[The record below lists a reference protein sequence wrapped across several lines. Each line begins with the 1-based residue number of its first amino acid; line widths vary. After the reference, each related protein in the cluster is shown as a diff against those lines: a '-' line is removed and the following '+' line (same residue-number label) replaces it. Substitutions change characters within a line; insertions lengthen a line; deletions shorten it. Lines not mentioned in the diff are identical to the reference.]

1 MRFRPVRMPFMVT
14 YAMTGNCQMH
24 EYEETLAYDNVLL
37 LIDGEWREAS
47 AGERMPVIDPATE
60 KQIGWV
66 SLARVA
72 DLDAALA
79 AAVRG
84 FSAWHQTAPLARA
97 KVLADAGRLLR
108 ERVDRISELL
118 SQEQGKPLVEA
129 RGELDR
135 VAEMCDWMS
144 GETQRIYGRIIPA
157 RTANVTQT
165 VVKEPVGIVAA
176 FTPWNFP
183 VNQIVRKVA
192 SALAAGCSIIV
203 KGAEETPASCAEL
216 VRAFVD
222 AGAPPGSVN
231 LVFGIPAEI
240 SAYLVPHPMVRKIS
254 FTGSTA
260 VGKQL
265 ASLAGQHMKLTTME
279 LGGHAPALVFADT
292 DVDSAAKVLA
302 AAKFRNAG
310 QICISPTRFLVQ
322 RTVFD
327 KFADVFVEAAK
338 AIKVGSGQ
346 DPSTQMGPLA
356 NPRRVEAMQRLT
368 ADAIAR
374 GAKLRLGGRR
384 MQREGYFFEPTVF
397 TDVPLDAALM
407 NEEPF
412 GPVAM
417 INPFD
422 DIESAIAE
430 ANRLPVGL
438 AAYAFTGSAATA
450 KIVANKVESG
460 MMSINHIG
468 FGLPETPFGGMKD
481 SGHGFEG
488 GSEAIEAYL
497 QTRFVTVAGLG

>member
-1 MRFRPVRMPFMVT
+1 
-14 YAMTGNCQMH
+14 MH
-24 EYEETLAYDNVLL
+24 HDVEPPAYDDVRL
-37 LIDGEWREAS
+37 LIDGEWREAVG
-47 AGERMPVIDPATE
+47 GERMPVLNPGTE

-79 AAVRG
+79 AAARG
-84 FSAWHQTAPLARA
+84 FSVWRRAAPLERA
-97 KVLADAGRLLR
+97 KVLAGAARLLR
-108 ERVDRISELL
+108 ERTDRIAGLL
-118 SQEQGKPLVEA
+118 SQEQGKTLAEA
-129 RGELDR
+129 RGELGR

-144 GETQRIYGRIIPA
+144 GETQRIYGRLIPA
-157 RTANVTQT
+157 RTAGVTQM

-216 VRAFVD
+216 VRTFVD
-222 AGAPPGSVN
+222 AGAPPGSIN
-231 LVFGIPAEI
+231 LVFGVPAEI
-240 SAYLVPHPMVRKIS
+240 SAYLVPHPLVRKIS

-279 LGGHAPALVFADT
+279 LGGHAPTLVFADT
-292 DVDSAAKVLA
+292 DVDGAAKALV

-310 QICISPTRFLVQ
+310 QICISPTRFLVE
-322 RTVFD
+322 RPAFD
-327 KFADVFVEAAK
+327 RFVDVFVETAK
-338 AIKVGSGQ
+338 TIKVGLGL
-346 DPSTQMGPLA
+346 DPSSQMGPMA
-356 NPRRVEAMQRLT
+356 NSRRVEAMQRLT
-368 ADAIAR
+368 ADAVAK

-397 TDVPLDAALM
+397 IDVPLDAALM

-438 AAYAFTGSAATA
+438 AAYAYTGSAATA
-450 KIVANKVESG
+450 KIVAEKVESG
-460 MMSINHIG
+460 MVSINHIG
-468 FGLPETPFGGMKD
+468 FGLPETPFGGMKE
-481 SGHGFEG
+481 SGYGSEG
-488 GSEAIEAYL
+488 GTEAIEAYL

>member
-1 MRFRPVRMPFMVT
+1 
-14 YAMTGNCQMH
+14 MH
-24 EYEETLAYDNVLL
+24 DGVETIAYDDVLL
-37 LIDGEWREAS
+37 LIDGKWREAF

-66 SLARVA
+66 PLARIA

-84 FSAWHQTAPLARA
+84 FSVWRQTPPLGRA
-97 KVLADAGRLLR
+97 KVLAGAARLLR
-108 ERVDRISELL
+108 ERMDRITRLL
-118 SQEQGKPLVEA
+118 SLEQGKPLAEA
-129 RGELDR
+129 RGELER
-135 VAEMCDWMS
+135 VAEMCDWMG
-144 GETQRIYGRIIPA
+144 GETQRIYGRVIPA

-165 VVKEPVGIVAA
+165 VIKEPVGIVAA

-203 KGAEETPASCAEL
+203 KGSEETPASCAEL

-231 LVFGIPAEI
+231 LVFGVPAEI
-240 SAYLVPHPMVRKIS
+240 SAYLVPHPLVRKIS

-292 DVDSAAKVLA
+292 NIDSAARTLA

-310 QICISPTRFLVQ
+310 QICISPTRFLAE
-322 RTVFD
+322 RRVFD
-327 KFADVFVEAAK
+327 EFVDVFVEAAK
-338 AIKVGSGQ
+338 SIKVGPGL
-346 DPSTQMGPLA
+346 DASTQMGPLVNA
-356 NPRRVEAMQRLT
+356 RRVEAMQRLT
-368 ADAIAR
+368 ADAIAK

-417 INPFD
+417 INSFD
-422 DIESAIAE
+422 DVESAIAE
-430 ANRLPVGL
+430 SNRLPVGL
-438 AAYAFTGSAATA
+438 AAYGFTGSAATA
-450 KIVANKVESG
+450 KILADRVESG

-481 SGHGFEG
+481 SGYGFEG

>member
-1 MRFRPVRMPFMVT
+1 
-14 YAMTGNCQMH
+14 MH
-24 EYEETLAYDNVLL
+24 HNDEPPAYGDVAL
-37 LIDGEWREAS
+37 LIDGEWREAV
-47 AGERMPVIDPATE
+47 AGERMPVLNPGTE

-79 AAVRG
+79 AAARG
-84 FSAWHQTAPLARA
+84 FSVWRQTAPLERA
-97 KVLADAGRLLR
+97 KVLAGAATLLR
-108 ERVDRISELL
+108 ERVERMARLL

-129 RGELDR
+129 RGELGR

-144 GETQRIYGRIIPA
+144 GETQRIYGRFIPA
-157 RTANVTQT
+157 RMAGVTQM

-183 VNQIVRKVA
+183 VNQIVREVA
-192 SALAAGCSIIV
+192 GALAAGCSIIV

-240 SAYLVPHPMVRKIS
+240 SAYLVPHPLVRKIS

-279 LGGHAPALVFADT
+279 LGGHAPTLVFADT
-292 DVDSAAKVLA
+292 NIDSAAKALVV
-302 AAKFRNAG
+302 AKFRNAG
-310 QICISPTRFLVQ
+310 QICISPTLFLVE
-322 RTVFD
+322 RPAFD
-327 KFADVFVEAAK
+327 RFVDVFVETAK
-338 AIKVGSGQ
+338 TIKVGLGL
-346 DPSTQMGPLA
+346 DPSTQMGPMA
-356 NPRRVEAMQRLT
+356 NARRVEAMQRLT
-368 ADAIAR
+368 ADAIAK

-384 MQREGYFFEPTVF
+384 IQREGYFFEPTVF

-422 DIESAIAE
+422 DMESAIAE
-430 ANRLPVGL
+430 SNRLPVGL
-438 AAYAFTGSAATA
+438 AAYGFTGSAVTA
-450 KIVANKVESG
+450 KILADRVESG
-460 MMSINHIG
+460 MLSVNHIG
-468 FGLPETPFGGMKD
+468 FGLPETPFGGMKE
-481 SGHGFEG
+481 SGYGFEG

>member
-1 MRFRPVRMPFMVT
+1 MQNSDEPI
-14 YAMTGNCQMH
+14 A
-24 EYEETLAYDNVLL
+24 YEDITL
-37 LIDGEWREAS
+37 LIDGEWRGAL
-47 AGERMPVIDPATE
+47 AGERLPVINPGTE
-60 KQIGWV
+60 QQIGWV
-66 SLARVA
+66 SLARAA

-79 AAVRG
+79 AAARG
-84 FSAWHQTAPLARA
+84 FAVWRQTAPLARA
-97 KVLADAGRLLR
+97 KVLAGAAALLR
-108 ERVDRISELL
+108 ERAGRIAQLL
-118 SQEQGKPLVEA
+118 SLEQGKPLVEA
-129 RGELDR
+129 RGELER

-144 GETQRIYGRIIPA
+144 GEAQRIYGRLIPA
-157 RTANVTQT
+157 RTAGVMQM

-231 LVFGIPAEI
+231 LVFGVPAEI

-265 ASLAGQHMKLTTME
+265 AALAGQHMKLTTME
-279 LGGHAPALVFADT
+279 LGGHAPTLVFADAN
-292 DVDSAAKVLA
+292 VDSAAKTLV

-310 QICISPTRFLVQ
+310 QICISPTRFLIE
-322 RTVFD
+322 RPAFD
-327 KFADVFVEAAK
+327 KFVDVFVETAK
-338 AIKVGSGQ
+338 SVKAGLGS
-346 DPSTQMGPLA
+346 DPSTQMGPMA
-356 NPRRVEAMQRLT
+356 NSRRVEAMQRLT
-368 ADAIAR
+368 ADAIAK

-397 TDVPLDAALM
+397 TDVPEDAALM

-412 GPVAM
+412 GPIAM

-422 DIESAIAE
+422 DIEAAIAE

-450 KIVANKVESG
+450 KVVADRVESG
-460 MMSINHIG
+460 MVSINHIG
-468 FGLPETPFGGMKD
+468 FGLPETPFGGMKE

-497 QTRFVTVAGLG
+497 QTRFITATGLG

>member
-1 MRFRPVRMPFMVT
+1 MNDNCESPAYEDVR
-14 YAMTGNCQMH
+14 
-24 EYEETLAYDNVLL
+24 L
-37 LIDGEWREAS
+37 LIDGEWREAI
-47 AGERMPVIDPATE
+47 ARERIPVLNPATE
-60 KQIGWV
+60 RQLGWV
-66 SLARVA
+66 SLARTA
-72 DLDAALA
+72 DLDAALVA
-79 AAVRG
+79 AARG
-84 FSAWHQTAPLARA
+84 FSVWRRTAPLSRA
-97 KVLADAGRLLR
+97 KVLAGAAALLR
-108 ERVDRISELL
+108 ERVVRIAQLL
-118 SQEQGKPLVEA
+118 SLEQGKPLAEA
-129 RGELDR
+129 RGELER

-144 GETQRIYGRIIPA
+144 GETQRIYGRLIPA
-157 RTANVTQT
+157 RTTNVTQT
-165 VVKEPVGIVAA
+165 VIKEPVGIVAA

-216 VRAFVD
+216 IRAFVD

-231 LVFGIPAEI
+231 LVFGVPSEI
-240 SAYLVPHPMVRKIS
+240 SAYLVPHPIVRKIS
-254 FTGSTA
+254 FTGSIA

-265 ASLAGQHMKLTTME
+265 ASLAGFHMKLTTME
-279 LGGHAPALVFADT
+279 LGGHAPTLVFADT
-292 DVDSAAKVLA
+292 DIDSTARTLV

-310 QICISPTRFLVQ
+310 QICISPTRFLIE
-322 RTVFD
+322 RPVFD
-327 KFADVFVEAAK
+327 KFVDVFVEAAK
-338 AIKVGSGQ
+338 SIKVGPGLDS
-346 DPSTQMGPLA
+346 STQMGPMA
-356 NPRRVEAMQRLT
+356 NARRVEAMQRLT
-368 ADAIAR
+368 ADAVAK

-422 DIESAIAE
+422 DIGSAIVE
-430 ANRLPVGL
+430 SNRLPVGL
-438 AAYAFTGSAATA
+438 AAYGFTGSAATA
-450 KIVANKVESG
+450 KILADKVESG

>member
-1 MRFRPVRMPFMVT
+1 MH
-14 YAMTGNCQMH
+14 GND
-24 EYEETLAYDNVLL
+24 ETIAYDDVLL
-37 LIDGEWREAS
+37 LIDGEWREAF
-47 AGERMPVIDPATE
+47 AGERLPVVDPATE

-66 SLARVA
+66 SLARIA
-72 DLDAALA
+72 DLDEALA

-84 FSAWHQTAPLARA
+84 FSVWRQTPPLARA
-97 KVLADAGRLLR
+97 KVLAGAARLLR
-108 ERVDRISELL
+108 ERMDRITRVL
-118 SQEQGKPLVEA
+118 SLEQGKPLAEA
-129 RGELDR
+129 RGELER

-157 RTANVTQT
+157 RTANVTQM

-203 KGAEETPASCAEL
+203 KGAEDTPASCAEL

-231 LVFGIPAEI
+231 LVFGVPAEI
-240 SAYLVPHPMVRKIS
+240 SAYLVPHPLVRKIS

-279 LGGHAPALVFADT
+279 LGGHAPALVFGDT
-292 DVDSAAKVLA
+292 NIDSAARTLV

-310 QICISPTRFLVQ
+310 QICISPTRFLVE
-322 RTVFD
+322 RRVFD
-327 KFADVFVEAAK
+327 EFVDVFVGAAK
-338 AIKVGSGQ
+338 SIKVGPGL
-346 DPSTQMGPLA
+346 DASTQMGPLVNA
-356 NPRRVEAMQRLT
+356 RRVEAMQRLT
-368 ADAIAR
+368 ADAIAK

-397 TDVPLDAALM
+397 TDVPLEAALM

-430 ANRLPVGL
+430 SNRLPVGL
-438 AAYAFTGSAATA
+438 AAYGFTGSAATA
-450 KIVANKVESG
+450 KILSERVESG

-468 FGLPETPFGGMKD
+468 FGLPETPFGGMKE

-488 GSEAIEAYL
+488 GAEAIEAYL
-497 QTRFVTVAGLG
+497 QTRFITTAGLN

>member
-1 MRFRPVRMPFMVT
+1 MH
-14 YAMTGNCQMH
+14 GND
-24 EYEETLAYDNVLL
+24 ETIAYDDVLL
-37 LIDGEWREAS
+37 LIDGEWREAF
-47 AGERMPVIDPATE
+47 AGERLPVVDPATE

-66 SLARVA
+66 GLARIA

-84 FSAWHQTAPLARA
+84 FSAWRQTPPLTRAR
-97 KVLADAGRLLR
+97 VLAGAARLLR
-108 ERVDRISELL
+108 ERMDRITRVL
-118 SQEQGKPLVEA
+118 SLEQGKPLAEA
-129 RGELDR
+129 RGELER

-144 GETQRIYGRIIPA
+144 GETQRIYGRVIPA
-157 RTANVTQT
+157 RTTNVTQM
-165 VVKEPVGIVAA
+165 VIKEPVGIVAA

-183 VNQIVRKVA
+183 VNQIVRKVV

-203 KGAEETPASCAEL
+203 KGAEDTPASCAEL

-231 LVFGIPAEI
+231 LVFGVPAEI
-240 SAYLVPHPMVRKIS
+240 SAYLVPHPLVRKIS
-254 FTGSTA
+254 FTGSTV

-292 DVDSAAKVLA
+292 NIDSAAKTLA

-310 QICISPTRFLVQ
+310 QICISPTRFLVE
-322 RTVFD
+322 RRVFEE
-327 KFADVFVEAAK
+327 FVDVFVGAAK
-338 AIKVGSGQ
+338 SIKVGSGQ
-346 DPSTQMGPLA
+346 DPSTQMGPLVNA
-356 NPRRVEAMQRLT
+356 RRVEAMQRLT
-368 ADAIAR
+368 ADAIAK

-430 ANRLPVGL
+430 SNRLPVGL
-438 AAYAFTGSAATA
+438 AAYGFTGSAATA
-450 KIVANKVESG
+450 KILSDRVESG

-481 SGHGFEG
+481 SGYGFEG

>member
-1 MRFRPVRMPFMVT
+1 MHNHDEPF
-14 YAMTGNCQMH
+14 
-24 EYEETLAYDNVLL
+24 AYGDVKL
-37 LIDGEWREAS
+37 LIDGEWREAV
-47 AGERMPVIDPATE
+47 AGERMPVLNPGTE

-66 SLARVA
+66 SMARAA

-79 AAVRG
+79 AAARG
-84 FSAWHQTAPLARA
+84 FSVWRQTAPLERA
-97 KVLADAGRLLR
+97 KVLAGAAKLLR
-108 ERVDRISELL
+108 ERTDRIAGLL
-118 SQEQGKPLVEA
+118 SQEQGKTLVEA
-129 RGELDR
+129 RGELGR

-144 GETQRIYGRIIPA
+144 GETQRIYGRLVPA
-157 RTANVTQT
+157 RTAGVTQT
-165 VVKEPVGIVAA
+165 VLREPVGIVAA

-192 SALAAGCSIIV
+192 SALAAGCSIIA

-216 VRAFVD
+216 VQAFVD

-231 LVFGIPAEI
+231 LVFGVPAEI
-240 SAYLVPHPMVRKIS
+240 SAYLVPHPLVRKIS

-265 ASLAGQHMKLTTME
+265 ASLAGQHMKPTTME
-279 LGGHAPALVFADT
+279 LGGHAPTLVFADT
-292 DVDSAAKVLA
+292 NIDNAAKTLVG
-302 AAKFRNAG
+302 AKFRNAG
-310 QICISPTRFLVQ
+310 QICISPTRFLVERQ
-322 RTVFD
+322 VFD
-327 KFADVFVEAAK
+327 RFVDVFVESAK
-338 AIKVGSGQ
+338 AIKVGLGV

-356 NPRRVEAMQRLT
+356 NSRRVEAMQRLT
-368 ADAIAR
+368 ADAVAK

-384 MQREGYFFEPTVF
+384 MQRDGYFFEPTVF

-450 KIVANKVESG
+450 KAVAERVESG
-460 MMSINHIG
+460 MVSINHIG
-468 FGLPETPFGGMKD
+468 FGLPETPFGGMKE
-481 SGHGFEG
+481 SGYGSEG
-488 GSEAIEAYL
+488 GAEAIEAYL

>member
-1 MRFRPVRMPFMVT
+1 
-14 YAMTGNCQMH
+14 MH
-24 EYEETLAYDNVLL
+24 HDAEPPAYGDVAL
-37 LIDGEWREAS
+37 LIDGEWRQAT
-47 AGERMPVIDPATE
+47 AGERMPVLNPGTE

-79 AAVRG
+79 AAARG
-84 FSAWHQTAPLARA
+84 FSVWRQTAPLQRA
-97 KVLADAGRLLR
+97 KVLAGAATLLR
-108 ERVDRISELL
+108 ERTDRIAGLL
-118 SQEQGKPLVEA
+118 SQEQGKTLVEA
-129 RGELDR
+129 RGELGR

-144 GETQRIYGRIIPA
+144 GETQRIYGRLIPA
-157 RTANVTQT
+157 RSAGVTQM

-192 SALAAGCSIIV
+192 GALAAGCSIIV

-216 VRAFVD
+216 VRTFVD

-231 LVFGIPAEI
+231 LVFGVPAEI

-279 LGGHAPALVFADT
+279 LGGHAPTLVFADT
-292 DVDSAAKVLA
+292 NVDSAAKALV

-310 QICISPTRFLVQ
+310 QICISPTRFLVE
-322 RTVFD
+322 RPAFD
-327 KFADVFVEAAK
+327 RFVDVFVEAAK
-338 AIKVGSGQ
+338 TIKVGLGL
-346 DPSTQMGPLA
+346 DPSSQMGPMA
-356 NPRRVEAMQRLT
+356 NSRRVEAMQRLT
-368 ADAIAR
+368 ADAIAK

-412 GPVAM
+412 GPIAM

-438 AAYAFTGSAATA
+438 AAYAYTVSAATA
-450 KIVANKVESG
+450 KIVAEKVECG
-460 MMSINHIG
+460 MVSINHIG

-481 SGHGFEG
+481 SGYGSEG
-488 GSEAIEAYL
+488 GAEAIEAYL
-497 QTRFVTVAGLG
+497 QTRFVTVADLG

>member
-1 MRFRPVRMPFMVT
+1 MRDNDERVAYADVR
-14 YAMTGNCQMH
+14 
-24 EYEETLAYDNVLL
+24 L
-37 LIDGEWREAS
+37 LIDGEWREAV
-47 AGERMPVIDPATE
+47 AGERMPVLDPGTE

-66 SLARVA
+66 SLARMA

-79 AAVRG
+79 AAARG
-84 FSAWHQTAPLARA
+84 FSEWRQAAPLRRA
-97 KVLADAGRLLR
+97 KVLAGAARLLR
-108 ERVDRISELL
+108 ERTDRIAQLL
-118 SQEQGKPLVEA
+118 SQEQGKTVAEA
-129 RGELDR
+129 RGELER

-144 GETQRIYGRIIPA
+144 GETQRIYGRVIPA
-157 RTANVTQT
+157 RAPNVTQT
-165 VVKEPVGIVAA
+165 VVREPVGIVAA

-183 VNQIVRKVA
+183 VNQVVRKVA

-203 KGAEETPASCAEL
+203 KGSEETPASCAEL

-240 SAYLVPHPMVRKIS
+240 SGYLVPHPLVRKIS

-265 ASLAGQHMKLTTME
+265 AALAGQHMKLTTME
-279 LGGHAPALVFADT
+279 LGGHAPVLVFADT
-292 DVDSAAKVLA
+292 NVGNAARTLLT
-302 AAKFRNAG
+302 AKFRNAG
-310 QICISPTRFLVQ
+310 QICISPTRFLVE
-322 RTVFD
+322 RPAFD
-327 KFADVFVEAAK
+327 KFVDVFVEGAK
-338 AIKVGSGQ
+338 SIKVGLGL
-346 DPSTQMGPLA
+346 DPSTQMGPMA
-356 NPRRVEAMQRLT
+356 NARRIDAMQRLT
-368 ADAIAR
+368 ADAIAK

-384 MQREGYFFEPTVF
+384 VQREGYFFEPTVF
-397 TDVPLDAALM
+397 TDVPLDTALM

-412 GPVAM
+412 GPIAM

-438 AAYAFTGSAATA
+438 AAYAFTGSAASA
-450 KIVANKVESG
+450 KIVADRVESG
-460 MMSINHIG
+460 MVSINHIG
-468 FGLPETPFGGMKD
+468 FGLPETPFGGMKE

-488 GSEAIEAYL
+488 GTEAIEAYL

>member
-1 MRFRPVRMPFMVT
+1 MHDSDELSTYNDVT
-14 YAMTGNCQMH
+14 
-24 EYEETLAYDNVLL
+24 LF
-37 LIDGEWREAS
+37 IDGKWCEAL
-47 AGERMPVIDPATE
+47 AGERMPVVNPGTE

-84 FSAWHQTAPLARA
+84 FSVWRQTAPLARA
-97 KVLADAGRLLR
+97 KVLAGAARLLR
-108 ERVDRISELL
+108 ERADGIARLL
-118 SQEQGKPLVEA
+118 SQEQGKPLAEA

-144 GETQRIYGRIIPA
+144 GETQRIYGRLIPA
-157 RTANVTQT
+157 RTANVTQM

-183 VNQIVRKVA
+183 VNQIVRKIA

-231 LVFGIPAEI
+231 LVFGVPAEI

-265 ASLAGQHMKLTTME
+265 AALAGQHMKLTTME
-279 LGGHAPALVFADT
+279 LGGHAPTLVFADAN
-292 DVDSAAKVLA
+292 VDSAAKTLV

-310 QICISPTRFLVQ
+310 QICISPTRFLVE
-322 RTVFD
+322 RPAFD
-327 KFADVFVEAAK
+327 KFVDAFVEGAK
-338 AIKVGSGQ
+338 SIKVGLGL
-346 DPSTQMGPLA
+346 DPSTQMGPMA
-356 NPRRVEAMQRLT
+356 NSRRVEAMQRFT
-368 ADAIAR
+368 ADAIAK

-384 MQREGYFFEPTVF
+384 VQREGYFFEPTVF
-397 TDVPLDAALM
+397 TDVPTDAALM

-412 GPVAM
+412 GPIAI

-422 DIESAIAE
+422 DMDTAIAE

-450 KIVANKVESG
+450 KIVAEKVESG
-460 MMSINHIG
+460 MVSINHIG
-468 FGLPETPFGGMKD
+468 FGLPETPFGGMKE

-488 GSEAIEAYL
+488 GSEAIESYL

>member
-1 MRFRPVRMPFMVT
+1 M
-14 YAMTGNCQMH
+14 NDSD
-24 EYEETLAYDNVLL
+24 ETIAYDDVLL
-37 LIDGEWREAS
+37 LIGGKWRKAL

-66 SLARVA
+66 SLARIP

-84 FSAWHQTAPLARA
+84 FSTWRQAPPLARA
-97 KVLADAGRLLR
+97 KVLTGAARLLR
-108 ERVDRISELL
+108 ERMERITTLL
-118 SQEQGKPLVEA
+118 SLEQGKPLAEA
-129 RGELDR
+129 RGELER

-144 GETQRIYGRIIPA
+144 GETQRIYGRVIPA
-157 RTANVTQT
+157 RTANVTQM

-192 SALAAGCSIIV
+192 SALAAGCSIVV

-216 VRAFVD
+216 VQAFVD

-240 SAYLVPHPMVRKIS
+240 SAYLVPHPLVRKIS

-292 DVDSAAKVLA
+292 NIDSAARTLA

-310 QICISPTRFLVQ
+310 QICISPTRFLVE
-322 RTVFD
+322 RRVFD
-327 KFADVFVEAAK
+327 EFVDVFVGAAK
-338 AIKVGSGQ
+338 SIKVGRGLDS
-346 DPSTQMGPLA
+346 STQMGPMA
-356 NPRRVEAMQRLT
+356 NARRVEAIQRLT
-368 ADAIAR
+368 ADAVSK
-374 GAKLRLGGRR
+374 GAILRLGGRR

-397 TDVPLDAALM
+397 TDVPLDAAFM

-450 KIVANKVESG
+450 KIVADRIESG
-460 MMSINHIG
+460 MVSINHIG
-468 FGLPETPFGGMKD
+468 IGLPETPFGGMKE

-497 QTRFVTVAGLG
+497 QTRFITVAGLG

>member
-1 MRFRPVRMPFMVT
+1 MV
-14 YAMTGNCQMH
+14 
-24 EYEETLAYDNVLL
+24 
-37 LIDGEWREAS
+37 I
-47 AGERMPVIDPATE
+47 
-60 KQIGWV
+60 
-66 SLARVA
+66 
-72 DLDAALA
+72 
-79 AAVRG
+79 
-84 FSAWHQTAPLARA
+84 
-97 KVLADAGRLLR
+97 
-108 ERVDRISELL
+108 
-118 SQEQGKPLVEA
+118 
-129 RGELDR
+129 
-135 VAEMCDWMS
+135 
-144 GETQRIYGRIIPA
+144 
-157 RTANVTQT
+157 
-165 VVKEPVGIVAA
+165 KEPVGIVAA

-231 LVFGIPAEI
+231 LVFGVPAEI
-240 SAYLVPHPMVRKIS
+240 SAYLVPHPMIRKIS

-292 DVDSAAKVLA
+292 NVNNAAKTLA

-310 QICISPTRFLVQ
+310 QICISPTRFLVE
-322 RTVFD
+322 RPIFEEFV
-327 KFADVFVEAAK
+327 DVFVQAAK
-338 AIKVGSGQ
+338 SIKVGPGL

-356 NPRRVEAMQRLT
+356 NPRRVEGMQRLT
-368 ADAIAR
+368 ADAIAK

-384 MQREGYFFEPTVF
+384 MQREGYFFEPTVL

-412 GPVAM
+412 GPIAM

-422 DIESAIAE
+422 DMESAIAE
-430 ANRLPVGL
+430 SNRLPVGL
-438 AAYAFTGSAATA
+438 AAYGFTGSAATA
-450 KIVANKVESG
+450 KILADRVESG
-460 MMSINHIG
+460 MMSVNHIG

-481 SGHGFEG
+481 SGYGFEG

-497 QTRFVTVAGLG
+497 QTRFITTVGLG

>member
-1 MRFRPVRMPFMVT
+1 
-14 YAMTGNCQMH
+14 MH
-24 EYEETLAYDNVLL
+24 ANDETPAYDDVAL
-37 LIDGEWREAS
+37 LIDGEWRQAI
-47 AGERMPVIDPATE
+47 AGERMPVIDPGTE

-79 AAVRG
+79 AAGRG
-84 FSAWHQTAPLARA
+84 FTAWRQTAPLQRA
-97 KVLADAGRLLR
+97 KVLAGAATLLR
-108 ERVDRISELL
+108 ERVERMARLL

-129 RGELDR
+129 RGELGR

-157 RTANVTQT
+157 RTANVTQM

-231 LVFGIPAEI
+231 LVFGVPAEI
-240 SAYLVPHPMVRKIS
+240 SAYLVPHPLVRKIS

-279 LGGHAPALVFADT
+279 LGGHAPTLVFADT
-292 DVDSAAKVLA
+292 NIDSAAKALVV
-302 AAKFRNAG
+302 AKFRNAG
-310 QICISPTRFLVQ
+310 QICISPTRFLVE
-322 RTVFD
+322 RPAFD
-327 KFADVFVEAAK
+327 RFVDVFVETAK
-338 AIKVGSGQ
+338 TIKVGLGL
-346 DPSTQMGPLA
+346 DPSTQMGPMA
-356 NPRRVEAMQRLT
+356 NARRVEAMQRLT
-368 ADAIAR
+368 ADAIAK

-384 MQREGYFFEPTVF
+384 IQREGYFFEPTVF

-412 GPVAM
+412 GPIAM

-422 DIESAIAE
+422 DIESAISE

-438 AAYAFTGSAATA
+438 AAYAYTGSAATA
-450 KIVANKVESG
+450 KIVAERAESG
-460 MMSINHIG
+460 MVSINHIG
-468 FGLPETPFGGMKD
+468 FGLPETPFGGMKE
-481 SGHGFEG
+481 SGYGSEG
-488 GSEAIEAYL
+488 GAEAIEAYL
-497 QTRFVTVAGLG
+497 QTRFVTIAGLG

>member
-1 MRFRPVRMPFMVT
+1 MH
-14 YAMTGNCQMH
+14 GND
-24 EYEETLAYDNVLL
+24 ETIAYDDVLL
-37 LIDGEWREAS
+37 LIDGEWREAF
-47 AGERMPVIDPATE
+47 AGERLPVVDPATE

-66 SLARVA
+66 GLARIA

-84 FSAWHQTAPLARA
+84 FSAWRQTPPLTRAR
-97 KVLADAGRLLR
+97 VLAGAARLLR
-108 ERVDRISELL
+108 ERMDRITRVL
-118 SQEQGKPLVEA
+118 SLEQGKPLAEA
-129 RGELDR
+129 RGELER

-144 GETQRIYGRIIPA
+144 GETQRIYGRVIPA
-157 RTANVTQT
+157 RTANVTQM

-203 KGAEETPASCAEL
+203 KGAEDTPASCAEL

-231 LVFGIPAEI
+231 LVFGVPAEI
-240 SAYLVPHPMVRKIS
+240 SAYLVPHPLVRKIS
-254 FTGSTA
+254 FTGSTV

-292 DVDSAAKVLA
+292 NIDSAAKTLA

-310 QICISPTRFLVQ
+310 QICISPTRFLVE
-322 RTVFD
+322 RRVFEE
-327 KFADVFVEAAK
+327 FVDVFVGAAK
-338 AIKVGSGQ
+338 SIKVGPGQ
-346 DPSTQMGPLA
+346 DSSTQMGPLVNA
-356 NPRRVEAMQRLT
+356 RRVEAMQRLT
-368 ADAIAR
+368 ADAIAK

-430 ANRLPVGL
+430 SNRLPVGL
-438 AAYAFTGSAATA
+438 AAYGFTGSAATA
-450 KIVANKVESG
+450 KILSDRVESG

-481 SGHGFEG
+481 SGYGFEG

>member
-1 MRFRPVRMPFMVT
+1 MPAEDAPPTYDDVR
-14 YAMTGNCQMH
+14 
-24 EYEETLAYDNVLL
+24 L
-37 LIDGEWREAS
+37 LIDGGWREAV
-47 AGERMPVIDPATE
+47 AGERLPVLNPGTE

-66 SLARVA
+66 SLACVA

-79 AAVRG
+79 AAARG
-84 FSAWHQTAPLARA
+84 FSVWRQTAPLQRA
-97 KVLADAGRLLR
+97 KVLAGAAILLR
-108 ERVDRISELL
+108 ERKERIAGLL

-129 RGELDR
+129 RGELER
-135 VAEMCDWMS
+135 VTEMCDWMS

-157 RTANVTQT
+157 RTAGVTQM
-165 VVKEPVGIVAA
+165 VVKEPVGVVAA

-183 VNQIVRKVA
+183 INQIVRKVA

-231 LVFGIPAEI
+231 LVFGVPAEI
-240 SAYLVPHPMVRKIS
+240 SAYLVPHPIVRKIS

-265 ASLAGQHMKLTTME
+265 ASLAGQHMKLATME
-279 LGGHAPALVFADT
+279 LGGHAPVLVFADA
-292 DVDSAAKVLA
+292 DVDSAAKTLVG
-302 AAKFRNAG
+302 AKFRNAG
-310 QICISPTRFLVQ
+310 QICISPTRFLVE
-322 RTVFD
+322 RPAFD
-327 KFADVFVEAAK
+327 RFVDLFVESAK
-338 AIKVGSGQ
+338 TIKVGLGQ
-346 DPSTQMGPLA
+346 DPSTQMGPLVNA
-356 NPRRVEAMQRLT
+356 RRVEAMQRLT
-368 ADAIAR
+368 ADAIAK

-412 GPVAM
+412 GPIAM
-417 INPFD
+417 INSFD
-422 DIESAIAE
+422 DMESAIAE

-450 KIVANKVESG
+450 KIVADRIESG
-460 MMSINHIG
+460 MVSINHIG
-468 FGLPETPFGGMKD
+468 FGLPETPFGGMKE
-481 SGHGFEG
+481 SGYGSEG

>member
-1 MRFRPVRMPFMVT
+1 
-14 YAMTGNCQMH
+14 MH
-24 EYEETLAYDNVLL
+24 DHDEPLAYRDVKL
-37 LIDGEWREAS
+37 LIDGEWREAA
-47 AGERMPVIDPATE
+47 AGERMPVLNPGTE

-79 AAVRG
+79 AAARG
-84 FSAWHQTAPLARA
+84 FSVWRQTAPLERA
-97 KVLADAGRLLR
+97 KVLAGAAKLLR
-108 ERVDRISELL
+108 ERTDRIAGLL
-118 SQEQGKPLVEA
+118 SQEQGKTLVEA
-129 RGELDR
+129 RGELGR

-144 GETQRIYGRIIPA
+144 GETQRIYGRLIPA
-157 RTANVTQT
+157 RTAGVTQM

-192 SALAAGCSIIV
+192 SALAAGCSIIA

-216 VRAFVD
+216 VQAFVD
-222 AGAPPGSVN
+222 AGAPPGTVN
-231 LVFGIPAEI
+231 LVFGVPAEI
-240 SAYLVPHPMVRKIS
+240 SAYLVPHPLVRKIS

-279 LGGHAPALVFADT
+279 LGGHAPTLVFADANI
-292 DVDSAAKVLA
+292 DNAAKTLVG
-302 AAKFRNAG
+302 AKFRNAG
-310 QICISPTRFLVQ
+310 QICISPTRFLVERQ
-322 RTVFD
+322 VFD
-327 KFADVFVEAAK
+327 RFVDVFVESAK
-338 AIKVGSGQ
+338 AIKVGLGQ
-346 DPSTQMGPLA
+346 DPSTQMGPMA
-356 NPRRVEAMQRLT
+356 NSRRVDAMQRLT
-368 ADAIAR
+368 ADAVAK

-384 MQREGYFFEPTVF
+384 VQREGYFFEPTVF
-397 TDVPLDAALM
+397 SDVPLDAALM

-450 KIVANKVESG
+450 KTVAERVESG

-468 FGLPETPFGGMKD
+468 FGLPETPFGGMKE
-481 SGHGFEG
+481 SGYGSEG
-488 GSEAIEAYL
+488 GAEAIEAYL

>member
-1 MRFRPVRMPFMVT
+1 MFRQIENRKFPMHDTYEAPVYGDVM
-14 YAMTGNCQMH
+14 
-24 EYEETLAYDNVLL
+24 L
-37 LIDGEWREAS
+37 LIDGTWREAV
-47 AGERMPVIDPATE
+47 AGEHMPVMNPATE
-60 KQIGWV
+60 EQIGRV

-79 AAVRG
+79 AAARG
-84 FSAWHQTAPLARA
+84 FSVWRQTAPLQRA
-97 KVLADAGRLLR
+97 KVLAGAARLLR
-108 ERVDRISELL
+108 ERVDSMAGLL

-129 RGELDR
+129 RGELER
-135 VAEMCDWMS
+135 VAEMCDWMA

-157 RTANVTQT
+157 RTANVTQM
-165 VVKEPVGIVAA
+165 VVREPVGIVAA

-231 LVFGIPAEI
+231 LIFGVPAEI
-240 SAYLVPHPMVRKIS
+240 SAYLIPHPMIRKIS

-279 LGGHAPALVFADT
+279 LGGHAPALVFADAN
-292 DVDSAAKVLA
+292 VDSAARTLA

-310 QICISPTRFLVQ
+310 QICISPTRFLVE
-322 RTVFD
+322 RAVFG
-327 KFADVFVEAAK
+327 KFVDGFVEAAK
-338 AIKVGSGQ
+338 AIKIGPGL

-356 NPRRVEAMQRLT
+356 NPRRVEAMQRLA
-368 ADAIAR
+368 ADAIAK
-374 GAKLRLGGRR
+374 GATLRLGGRR

-412 GPVAM
+412 GPIAM

-438 AAYAFTGSAATA
+438 AAYGFTGSAATA
-450 KIVANKVESG
+450 KILADRVESG
-460 MMSINHIG
+460 MMSVNHIG

-481 SGHGFEG
+481 SGYGLEG

-497 QTRFVTVAGLG
+497 QTRFVTVATLS